1 MALGAVSEI
10 EKSVRLLDVKY
21 VLCIKTCF
29 PFLRGKKLSNANKK
43 EELKSQI
50 ELMEKEILHL
60 KGRKRAEA
68 RMEYLRLLK
77 SYGKECGLEE
87 PIYIRRC

>member
-1 MALGAVSEI
+1 MPNEN
-10 EKSVRLLDVKY
+10 R
-21 VLCIKTCF
+21 
-29 PFLRGKKLSNANKK
+29 K

-50 ELMEKEILHL
+50 ESLEKEILHL
-60 KGRKRAEA
+60 KGRKRAEV

>member
-1 MALGAVSEI
+1 LPTEN
-10 EKSVRLLDVKY
+10 R
-21 VLCIKTCF
+21 
-29 PFLRGKKLSNANKK
+29 K

-50 ELMEKEILHL
+50 ESLEKEILYL
-60 KGRKRAEA
+60 KGRKRAEV

-87 PIYIRRC
+87 PIYIMRC

>member
-1 MALGAVSEI
+1 M
-10 EKSVRLLDVKY
+10 
-21 VLCIKTCF
+21 
-29 PFLRGKKLSNANKK
+29 SNKNRK

-50 ELMEKEILHL
+50 ESLEKEILHL
-60 KGRKRAEA
+60 KGRKRAEV

-87 PIYIRRC
+87 PIYIRRF

>member
-1 MALGAVSEI
+1 VSNEN
-10 EKSVRLLDVKY
+10 R
-21 VLCIKTCF
+21 
-29 PFLRGKKLSNANKK
+29 K

-50 ELMEKEILHL
+50 ESLEKEILYL
-60 KGRKRAEA
+60 KGRKRAQV